1 MTKCNF
7 AGDEAAGESWTDK
20 ILANKADM
28 SIKSKPAALGEGAEE
43 DEWVR

>member
-20 ILANKADM
+20 IMANKVDVP
-28 SIKSKPAALGEGAEE
+28 SKVKPAALGEGAEE